1 MKFQCSA
8 CGLRMD
14 SLHFKQQGLMNPKL
28 TSICDIC
35 LQRGAKA
42 EEFAN
47 PTIETFAKTLLYSY
61 TGKKVKENEEVKND
75 FFVKTKQNRKHYEA
89 FLQDYDGNEL
99 AEQQLS
105 REKFNQAVIDSETGK
120 ISYVPDQGRDFQYNL
135 EQLGLK
141 VDFQLNEVDFI
152 DRERIRAKYQ
162 YRCQYCGRRGHS
174 VDHKDPV
181 SLSHNNDFD
190 NLILSC
196 SECNRIKSN
205 MPFKLFKK
213 LNDEIPDINKKLV
226 RYENALGTLKEEF
239 ERRRRNLAAQMHLK
253 GVVNDPELNVIRK
266 QNKALQDA
274 IDSLQ
279 SDYDSLRKMRENHF
293 NTGWKIAQENKKSDI
308 I

>member
-1 MKFQCSA
+1 MKFQCSS

-14 SLHFKQQGLMNPKL
+14 SLHFKQPGLMNPKL

-35 LQRGAKA
+35 LQRGEKA
-42 EEFAN
+42 ENFSN
-47 PTIETFAKTLLYSY
+47 QTVGTFAKTLLYSFV
-61 TGKKVKENEEVKND
+61 GKEYDQNNEQPD
-75 FFVKTKQNRKHYEA
+75 FIVKTKQDRKKYEA

-99 AEQQLS
+99 AEQQVYRKKL
-105 REKFNQAVIDSETGK
+105 NQALIDSEDGK
-120 ISYVPDQGRDFQYNL
+120 ITYVPDQGRDFQYNL

-141 VDFQLNEVDFI
+141 VDFQLNEVDYI
-152 DRERIRAKYQ
+152 DRERIRAKYH

-205 MPFKLFKK
+205 MPFKLFMK
-213 LNDEIPDINKKLV
+213 LNDQIPQINKKLV
-226 RYENALGTLKEEF
+226 KYENALGSLKEEF
-239 ERRRRNLAAQMHLK
+239 ERRRRSLAAKMHLK
-253 GVVNDPELNVIRK
+253 GVVNDHELDAIRK
-266 QNKALQDA
+266 QNKELQDA

-279 SDYDSLRKMRENHF
+279 SDYDSLRKIRKNHF
-293 NTGWKIAQENKKSDI
+293 NTGWKIDQENKKQDI

>member
-1 MKFQCSA
+1 
-8 CGLRMD
+8 MD
-14 SLHFKQQGLMNPKL
+14 SLHFKQPGLMNPKL

-35 LQRGAKA
+35 LQRGKNAEDFCNNPIEIFAKA
-42 EEFAN
+42 
-47 PTIETFAKTLLYSY
+47 LLY
-61 TGKKVKENEEVKND
+61 TFVGKDGDQQSQD
-75 FFVKTKQNRKHYEA
+75 FIVATKQDRKHYEA

-99 AEQQLS
+99 AEQQLP
-105 REKFNQAVIDSETGK
+105 RKKFNEAVIKSEDGS
-120 ISYVPDQGRDFQYNL
+120 INYVPDQGRDFQYNL

-152 DRERIRAKYQ
+152 DRERVRAKYH

-205 MPFKLFKK
+205 MPFKLFKQ
-213 LNDEIPDINKKLV
+213 LNDQIPEINKKLV
-226 RYENALGTLKEEF
+226 KYENALGTLQEEF
-239 ERRRRNLAAQMHLK
+239 ERRRRMLAGKMHLK
-253 GVVNDPELNVIRK
+253 GVVNDPELNAIRQ
-266 QNKALQDA
+266 QNKKLQDA

-279 SDYDSLRKMRENHF
+279 SDYDSVRKMRESYF
-293 NTGWKIAQENKKSDI
+293 NTGWKIAQENKQKDI